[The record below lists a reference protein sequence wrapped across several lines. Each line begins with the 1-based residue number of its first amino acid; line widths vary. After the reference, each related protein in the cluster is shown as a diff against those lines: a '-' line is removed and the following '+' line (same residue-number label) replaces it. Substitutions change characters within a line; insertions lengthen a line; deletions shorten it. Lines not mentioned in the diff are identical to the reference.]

1 MMLSLINIQ
10 VEVKDSSIFS
20 MMLTQ
25 DSCRPAKKILEPQLI
40 PFLAVRTTTILAAQL
55 HHTDT

>member
-1 MMLSLINIQ
+1 MLSLINIQ

-25 DSCRPAKKILEPQLI
+25 DSCRPAKKILKPQLI
-40 PFLAVRTTTILAAQL
+40 PFLTVRITTILATQL
-55 HHTDT
+55 HHTDA